1 MEATRRAFLLAGAAA
16 AAADVAQAQTPLTAR
31 DVIER
36 IQKNVGV
43 PWRAETVDT
52 IKSGRP
58 DTQVKGIAT
67 TMMATLDAVQRAAA
81 AGRNMVITHEPT
93 FYTHEDKTEALKDD
107 PTYKFKQE
115 FLDRNDM
122 VVFRFH
128 DHWHARRPDGIAT
141 GMAEALG
148 WTKNADRQNPRQFQF
163 DGITLAD
170 LAKQMK
176 TRLGIRSMRVVGD
189 PRLQVHTV
197 GANWGYASGNRAF
210 TRTDLDV
217 LVIGEAREWELVEYA
232 ADTITA
238 GKKKGLI
245 VLGHIPSEQGGMVYC
260 ASWLK
265 TFITEVPVE
274 FVAAAEP
281 FWSPDAPPASGA

>member
-1 MEATRRAFLLAGAAA
+1 MEATRRAFLLAA

-31 DVIER
+31 DVIDR

-141 GMAEALG
+141 GM
-148 WTKNADRQNPRQFQF
+148 
-163 DGITLAD
+163 
-170 LAKQMK
+170 
-176 TRLGIRSMRVVGD
+176 
-189 PRLQVHTV
+189 
-197 GANWGYASGNRAF
+197 
-210 TRTDLDV
+210 
-217 LVIGEAREWELVEYA
+217 
-232 ADTITA
+232 
-238 GKKKGLI
+238 
-245 VLGHIPSEQGGMVYC
+245 
-260 ASWLK
+260 
-265 TFITEVPVE
+265 
-274 FVAAAEP
+274 
-281 FWSPDAPPASGA
+281 

>member
-1 MEATRRAFLLAGAAA
+1 MEATRRAFLLAGGAA
-16 AAADVAQAQTPLTAR
+16 AAADISRAQAPLTAH

-52 IKSGRP
+52 IKSGRL
-58 DTQVKGIAT
+58 DTRIKGIAT

-93 FYTHEDKTEALKDD
+93 FYSHEDKTDALKDD
-107 PTYKFKQE
+107 PTYKVKQE
-115 FLDRNDM
+115 FLDRNEM

-128 DHWHARRPDGIAT
+128 DHWHARKPDGIAT

-148 WTKNADRQNPRQFQF
+148 WTKNADPQNPRQFRL

-170 LAKQMK
+170 LARQMK
-176 TRLGIRSMRVVGD
+176 ARLGIRAMRVVGD

-197 GANWGYASGNRAF
+197 AANWGYAGGNRAF
-210 TRTDLDV
+210 TRPDLDV
-217 LVIGEAREWELVEYA
+217 LIIGEAREWELVEYA

-238 GKKKGLI
+238 GNKKGLI
-245 VLGHIPSEQGGMVYC
+245 VLGHIPSEQGGMMHC
-260 ASWLK
+260 ATWLK
-265 TFITEVPVE
+265 TFISEVPIE
-274 FVAAAEP
+274 FVPAAEP